1 VINKQIIYWHQVGIL
16 VNNKN
21 KKNKKNMKKKI
32 LIADDNDNIRMLLTE
47 FLKSDYE
54 LVVFDDGAGILN
66 WLKTGNIPDMI
77 ISDVKMP
84 IINGWD
90 LVNNLKLSLFY
101 KNIPIIVL
109 SGIEKSQERI
119 KFLEAGADEYMMK
132 PFSPQELKAR
142 INNIFKRYNYESIN

>member
-1 VINKQIIYWHQVGIL
+1 
-16 VNNKN
+16 
-21 KKNKKNMKKKI
+21 MKKKI

-54 LVVFDDGAGILN
+54 LVVFDDGSGILN

-84 IINGWD
+84 IIDGWD

>member
-1 VINKQIIYWHQVGIL
+1 
-16 VNNKN
+16 
-21 KKNKKNMKKKI
+21 MKKKI

-84 IINGWD
+84 IVNGWD

-109 SGIEKSQERI
+109 SVIEKSQERI

>member
-1 VINKQIIYWHQVGIL
+1 
-16 VNNKN
+16 
-21 KKNKKNMKKKI
+21 MKKKI

-84 IINGWD
+84 IVNGWD

>member
-1 VINKQIIYWHQVGIL
+1 
-16 VNNKN
+16 
-21 KKNKKNMKKKI
+21 MKKKI

>member
-1 VINKQIIYWHQVGIL
+1 
-16 VNNKN
+16 
-21 KKNKKNMKKKI
+21 MKKKI

-84 IINGWD
+84 IVNGWD

-142 INNIFKRYNYESIN
+142 INNIFKRYNYNI